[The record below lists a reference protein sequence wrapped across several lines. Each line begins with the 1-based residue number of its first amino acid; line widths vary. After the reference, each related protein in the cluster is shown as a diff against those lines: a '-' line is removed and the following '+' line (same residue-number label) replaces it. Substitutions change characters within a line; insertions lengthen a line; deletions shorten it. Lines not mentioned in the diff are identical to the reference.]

1 MTYYK
6 YVERDAT
13 SQVNWADVSKK
24 FSDEI
29 SRIGGERDKKRA
41 EIDKATDELVEK
53 INAAPKGQ
61 HQNANSFTASL
72 VDQTTADTLR
82 MNKLLKSGDIK
93 PSEYMNYIENQK
105 SSITGLYDMVTDY
118 QTVYTDK
125 MERARTDQSLSGE
138 VDGMAV
144 VEGFG
149 NFTNI
154 TPVIDMYGNV
164 TMVDNVTGLTL
175 SVAEQRAITNQYFD
189 AYDIDSVLDEE
200 AKQLGRYVVSVMD
213 GTVKTREDVMQEE
226 GYSTELGAL
235 VEAALEGHLAVS
247 TVLDKKLAG
256 YSSSFFPSQADE
268 NDILYIPDPRQP
280 GSGAQIPLVEVVEQ
294 VAAMGPEERRDL
306 FGEDVDVDRL
316 IEIARAQR
324 KAAEDWTRG
333 DLQNR
338 FDMIETADTTVTPYP
353 RGLTDAERK
362 RQLGVSTT
370 QDGVDNLQAI
380 FTARDA
386 DTLEAALSYFEAKN
400 PGVDL
405 EVVESDD
412 GVRQLAILRS
422 GEEETRYVTIGS
434 NLADYNKFVEAAGPY
449 VITNT
454 EYLSEVLKRT
464 PLGENAMA
472 GTQLGGVRAGRVVED
487 LLTEEIE
494 LAGQKVP
501 FGSIVLKGAAEGAAV
516 FDSSKDTQANTDYS
530 KLMKGLAQLGDAV
543 ANLSVTP
550 LSTDEVDGVSGV
562 EMPALKIFDETK
574 MAYPVYLY
582 QGKSESGRIMSVL
595 DMIYS
600 TQGVV
605 DMAALTELLGDNSR
619 TITNAYNNL
628 SGAEEADVVAEE
640 ADVVIAPGDTV
651 PVFDPNE
658 Y

>member
-29 SRIGGERDKKRA
+29 ARIGGERDKKRA
-41 EIDKATDELVEK
+41 EIDKATDELVTK

-118 QTVYTDK
+118 QKVYTDK

-294 VAAMGPEERRDL
+294 VAAMDSKERRDL

-316 IEIARAQR
+316 IEIARTQR

-333 DLQNR
+333 DLQTR
-338 FDMIETADTTVTPYP
+338 FDMIETAEARQTQRQTSASEKKGLADAEMGVQMLQRLWGAKTEDDVKTAIGFFEGLNDGMKLRVTERNGVRSLLVTPKDGETSVFEIGDDYNSFVG
-353 RGLTDAERK
+353 RVSTILTDATYFDEAKKKNPLDRDRYPRAGTATGEIERIRVLDPEK
-362 RQLGVSTT
+362 IREETVDMFGEGETVGNILNPDRLESIPVGLTGRGAAYGINRKESDAKANLHASEIRRVLEQLGVSENIQVSMRTT
-370 QDGVDNLQAI
+370 DDTGSDFPSIVVTSPGSEREFSMQEGLYEGVGDYIIQLI
-380 FTARDA
+380 SDV
-386 DTLEAALSYFEAKN
+386 S
-400 PGVDL
+400 
-405 EVVESDD
+405 VESQPETPQST
-412 GVRQLAILRS
+412 GVN
-422 GEEETRYVTIGS
+422 Y
-434 NLADYNKFVEAAGPY
+434 ADK
-449 VITNT
+449 
-454 EYLSEVLKRT
+454 
-464 PLGENAMA
+464 
-472 GTQLGGVRAGRVVED
+472 
-487 LLTEEIE
+487 
-494 LAGQKVP
+494 
-501 FGSIVLKGAAEGAAV
+501 
-516 FDSSKDTQANTDYS
+516 
-530 KLMKGLAQLGDAV
+530 
-543 ANLSVTP
+543 
-550 LSTDEVDGVSGV
+550 
-562 EMPALKIFDETK
+562 
-574 MAYPVYLY
+574 
-582 QGKSESGRIMSVL
+582 
-595 DMIYS
+595 
-600 TQGVV
+600 
-605 DMAALTELLGDNSR
+605 
-619 TITNAYNNL
+619 
-628 SGAEEADVVAEE
+628 
-640 ADVVIAPGDTV
+640 
-651 PVFDPNE
+651 
-658 Y
+658 